1 MSLRDADTS
10 GRRLEITEPP
20 RVPLLDLF
28 FAYGAMAPL
37 IAGAGAV
44 WMVAD
49 ETMAALA
56 VQASILWGGV
66 VLAFLSGVRRGLSF
80 RTPGGP
86 TLAQLAMFLWLFGA
100 GILAFALPQGPALG
114 ILVAAYASM
123 AVLDPV
129 AARRGEA
136 PIYFARLRPWQMG
149 LAVAALV
156 VLWAG
161 AP

>member
-1 MSLRDADTS
+1 MSLSDADIP
-10 GRRLEITEPP
+10 GRHLEIDEPP

-37 IAGAGAV
+37 IVGAGAV
-44 WMVAD
+44 WLAD
-49 ETMAALA
+49 EPVAALA

-66 VLAFLSGVRRGLSF
+66 ILAFLSGVRRGLSF

-100 GILAFALPQGPALG
+100 GILAFALPQGAALG
-114 ILVAAYASM
+114 VLVAAYASM

-129 AARRGEA
+129 AARRGEV